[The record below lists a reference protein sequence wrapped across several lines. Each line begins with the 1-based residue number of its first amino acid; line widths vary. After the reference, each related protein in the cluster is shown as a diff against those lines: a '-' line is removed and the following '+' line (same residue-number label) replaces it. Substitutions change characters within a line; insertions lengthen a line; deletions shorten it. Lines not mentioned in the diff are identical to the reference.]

1 MPKRREREYL
11 GKRKHHSGQCGRIS
25 GRSSVVYEVL
35 ESTGLAGRMDVKR
48 ALIWD
53 SYFLAAT
60 GIRDEELKRKAEE
73 QISPHDQFS
82 PGCPEVWLF
91 SIL

>member
-1 MPKRREREYL
+1 MEC
-11 GKRKHHSGQCGRIS
+11 RKGENGNILVSGSI
-25 GRSSVVYEVL
+25 
-35 ESTGLAGRMDVKR
+35 TADN
-48 ALIWD
+48 
-53 SYFLAAT
+53 AAT

>member
-1 MPKRREREYL
+1 MLYQYEPA
-11 GKRKHHSGQCGRIS
+11 GRVDRLPGCEEAVQQ